1 MEIEAQSSSVDL
13 STNDLAA
20 QITEL
25 AGHLNAAN
33 HRWLMLI
40 AEFDRR
46 TGWSDWGTQSCAHW
60 LSWKCGIDMG
70 AAREKVRVAH
80 ALESLPKISASMARG
95 ELSYSKARAM
105 TRVATAATEDYLLMI
120 ARHGTAQHVE
130 EVVRHFRNAL
140 DAEELAKEARQQ
152 KQRSVTY
159 SYDEDGSLILKARLP
174 AEIGSVFIKALEA
187 AMESIQPNEEDVAAE
202 EIQINDKKR
211 FKKVPRRVQRA
222 DAVGLLAESFLQNG
236 AAELSGGDKHQIV
249 IHVFPGDFHSVA
261 APTLSDENTGHCH
274 YENGPNV
281 SAETCRRHA
290 CDCSLVHIT
299 EDESGTPLDI
309 GRKTRT
315 IPPSIRRALN
325 SRDKGCRFPGCCNKQ
340 FVDGHHIK
348 HWANGGET
356 KLSNLVSLCRFHHRL
371 VHEGGVE
378 VRVLDD
384 GAIRF
389 VKPNGQ
395 SFDSVL
401 PGFTQPISDW
411 KDLPTAHDRS
421 QIHIDERTAA
431 TKWGGESMDYGLAV
445 QVLLQQ
451 QSRGLIVST
460 GNQ

>member
-1 MEIEAQSSSVDL
+1 MEIEAQTSSVDL
-13 STNDLAA
+13 SINDLAS

-40 AEFDRR
+40 GEFDRR
-46 TGWSDWGTQSCAHW
+46 NGWSDWGTQSCAHW
-60 LSWKCGIDMG
+60 LNWKCGIDMG

-80 ALESLPKISASMARG
+80 ALESLPKISAAMARG

-105 TRVATAATEDYLLMI
+105 TRVATPATEDYLLMI

-152 KQRSVTY
+152 KQRALTY
-159 SYDEDGSLILKARLP
+159 SYDDDGSLILKARLP
-174 AEIGSVFIKALEA
+174 AEIGAVFIKALEA
-187 AMESIQPNEEDVAAE
+187 AMQSVPPNEEDVAAE
-202 EIQINDKKR
+202 VIQINDQKR

-222 DAVGLLAESFLQNG
+222 DAIGVLAESFLQNG
-236 AAELSGGDKHQIV
+236 AEELSGGDKHQVV
-249 IHVFPGDFHSVA
+249 IHVSAETLQGKSAGRCELEDGPG
-261 APTLSDENTGHCH
+261 
-274 YENGPNV
+274 V

-290 CDCSLVHIT
+290 CDCSLVHII
-299 EDESGTPLDI
+299 EDEDGTPLDI

-325 SRDKGCRFPGCCNKQ
+325 SRDKGCRFPGCCNKN

-371 VHEGGVE
+371 VHEGGVD
-378 VRVLDD
+378 VAVLDD

-389 VKPNGQ
+389 VKPGGQ
-395 SFDSVL
+395 SFDTVI
-401 PGFTQPISDW
+401 PGFTQPISVW
-411 KDLPTAHDRS
+411 TEIPAAHERA
-421 QIHIDERTAA
+421 QICINERTAA
-431 TKWGGESMDYGLAV
+431 TKWCGESMDCGLAV

-451 QSRGLIVST
+451 SAKRGDGVIR
-460 GNQ
+460 

>member
-1 MEIEAQSSSVDL
+1 METESQTSRVDL

-46 TGWSDWGTQSCAHW
+46 NGWSDGGTQSCAHW
-60 LSWKCGIDMG
+60 LNWKCGLDMG
-70 AAREKVRVAH
+70 AAREKVRVAR
-80 ALESLPKISASMARG
+80 ALQSLPKISAAMERG
-95 ELSYSKARAM
+95 ELSYSKVRAM
-105 TRVATAATEDYLLMI
+105 TRVATEATEDYLLMI

-130 EVVRHFRNAL
+130 ETVRHFRNAL

-152 KQRSVTY
+152 KQRSLTY
-159 SYDEDGSLILKARLP
+159 SYDDDGSLILKARLP

-187 AMESIQPNEEDVAAE
+187 AMEYVHEDEEDVAAE
-202 EIQINDKKR
+202 VVQINDKERVKR
-211 FKKVPRRVQRA
+211 LPRRVQRA

-236 AAELSGGDKHQIV
+236 IGEFAGGDKHQITV
-249 IHVFPGDFHSVA
+249 HVSAETLKEKSAGRCELEDGPGI
-261 APTLSDENTGHCH
+261 
-274 YENGPNV
+274 

-290 CDCSLVHIT
+290 CDCSAVHVV
-299 EDESGTPLDI
+299 EDENGNPLDI
-309 GRKTRT
+309 RRKTRT

-325 SRDKGCRFPGCCNKQ
+325 SRDKGCRFPGCCNKK

-378 VRVLDD
+378 VHVLDD
-384 GAIRF
+384 GAICF

-395 SFDSVL
+395 AFDSLV
-401 PGFTQPISDW
+401 PGFTQPLADW
-411 KDLPTAHDRS
+411 RDIAAAHERAH
-421 QIHIDERTAA
+421 IHISERTAA

-445 QVLLQQ
+445 QVLVQQ
-451 QSRGLIVST
+451 QNRST
-460 GNQ
+460 TGASDNS

>member
-1 MEIEAQSSSVDL
+1 MNHRSSHIAPDTLHDRRSPSADL
-13 STNDLAA
+13 SLNDLAF

-46 TGWSDWGTQSCAHW
+46 NGWSDWGTQSCAHW
-60 LSWKCGIDMG
+60 LNWKCGIDIG

-80 ALESLPKISASMARG
+80 ALQSLPKISAAMARG

-105 TRVATAATEDYLLMI
+105 TRVATPATEDYLLMI

-130 EVVRHFRNAL
+130 ETVRHFRNAL

-152 KQRSVTY
+152 KQRALTY
-159 SYDEDGSLILKARLP
+159 SYDDCGSLILKARLP
-174 AEIGSVFIKALEA
+174 AEIGAVVIKALDA
-187 AMESIQPNEEDVAAE
+187 AMESVQPNEEDVAAE
-202 EIQINDKKR
+202 EIRLSDKER
-211 FKKVPRRVQRA
+211 VKKVPRRVQRA
-222 DAVGLLAESFLQNG
+222 DAIGVLAESFLQNG

-249 IHVFPGDFHSVA
+249 VHVSAETLNDRSAGRCELEEGPGI
-261 APTLSDENTGHCH
+261 
-274 YENGPNV
+274 

-299 EDESGTPLDI
+299 EDENGTPLDI

-325 SRDKGCRFPGCCNKQ
+325 SRDKGCRFPGCCNKK

-356 KLSNLVSLCRFHHRL
+356 RLSNLVSLCRFHHRL

-378 VRVLDD
+378 VLV
-384 GAIRF
+384 
-389 VKPNGQ
+389 
-395 SFDSVL
+395 
-401 PGFTQPISDW
+401 
-411 KDLPTAHDRS
+411 
-421 QIHIDERTAA
+421 
-431 TKWGGESMDYGLAV
+431 
-445 QVLLQQ
+445 
-451 QSRGLIVST
+451 
-460 GNQ
+460 